1 MAFASSP
8 DRVPPNVTSAKIV
21 VAGGFGVGKTTLV
34 GTVSEI
40 PPVNTEAWMT
50 QASKTVDPLHG
61 SDEKTT
67 TTVAMDFGRITLARD
82 LILYLFGTP
91 GQPRFWPMWDDL
103 CRGASA
109 AVVLVDTRRLDVS
122 FPAVNYFEND
132 SDVPFVVAV
141 NLFDGRQTH
150 PLDQV
155 RDALGVADSVPLVTV
170 DARDRRSATHALL
183 AGLNNTLE
191 KTAPATAA
199 PARREA
205 AFLRRA
211 PPVLPYPAQ
220 PRGGPRPGGTGRQA
234 PALVPLSQR
243 RVSLCA
249 RF

>member
-1 MAFASSP
+1 MAFVSSP
-8 DRVPPNVTSAKIV
+8 DRAVPNVTSAKIV

-34 GTVSEI
+34 STVSEI

-50 QASKTVDPLHG
+50 QASKTVDPLNG
-61 SDEKTT
+61 TDVKTT
-67 TTVAMDFGRITLARD
+67 TTVAMDFGRISLARD

-109 AVVLVDTRRLDVS
+109 AVVLVDTRRLEVS

-155 RDALGVADSVPLVTV
+155 RDALGVADSVPLLTV
-170 DARDRRSATHALL
+170 DARDRRSSVQSLL
-183 AGLNNTLE
+183 TSLNNTME
-191 KTAPATAA
+191 KTAPIAA
-199 PARREA
+199 R
-205 AFLRRA
+205 
-211 PPVLPYPAQ
+211 
-220 PRGGPRPGGTGRQA
+220 
-234 PALVPLSQR
+234 
-243 RVSLCA
+243 
-249 RF
+249 

>member
-8 DRVPPNVTSAKIV
+8 DHVPPSVTSAKIV

-34 GTVSEI
+34 AAVSEI

-50 QASKTVDPLHG
+50 QASRSVDPLHG
-61 SDEKTT
+61 TDEKTT

-109 AVVLVDTRRLDVS
+109 ALVLVDTRRLDVS

-155 RDALGVADSVPLVTV
+155 RDALGVADSVPLTTI
-170 DARDRRSATHALL
+170 DARNRRSSVQALL
-183 AGLNNTLE
+183 ASLANTLE
-191 KTAPATAA
+191 KTSPVAT
-199 PARREA
+199 R
-205 AFLRRA
+205 
-211 PPVLPYPAQ
+211 
-220 PRGGPRPGGTGRQA
+220 
-234 PALVPLSQR
+234 
-243 RVSLCA
+243 
-249 RF
+249 

>member
-8 DRVPPNVTSAKIV
+8 DRPGPGMTPAKIV

-34 GTVSEI
+34 GAVSEI

-50 QASKTVDPLHG
+50 QASKTVDPLAE
-61 SDEKTT
+61 SDAKTT
-67 TTVAMDFGRITLARD
+67 TTVAMDFGRMTLGRD
-82 LILYLFGTP
+82 LRLYLFGTP

-109 AVVLVDTRRLDVS
+109 AVVLVDTRRLEVS

-155 RDALGVADSVPLVTV
+155 RDALGVADTVPLVTV
-170 DARDRRSATHALL
+170 DARDRRSAVQTLL
-183 AGLNNTLE
+183 TGLNNTLE
-191 KTAPATAA
+191 KTAQVAA
-199 PARREA
+199 R
-205 AFLRRA
+205 
-211 PPVLPYPAQ
+211 
-220 PRGGPRPGGTGRQA
+220 
-234 PALVPLSQR
+234 
-243 RVSLCA
+243 
-249 RF
+249 